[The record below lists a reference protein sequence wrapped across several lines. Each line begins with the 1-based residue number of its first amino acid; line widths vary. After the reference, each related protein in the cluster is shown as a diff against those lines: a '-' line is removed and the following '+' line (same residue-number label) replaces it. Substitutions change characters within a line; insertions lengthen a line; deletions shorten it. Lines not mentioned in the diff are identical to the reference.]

1 MRATVKTDDQTALT
15 AVLLLP
21 VSDNKIGVYG
31 SSMESVSKRI
41 MNIQTIPSLKTHL
54 RRSRHR
60 HVDSTLKSSTYPEAS
75 TTYLIGFLVC
85 LTMIGWFAVPFPS
98 SVKPN
103 GTAFED
109 CAVSRSTQDAILE
122 YDDIMTVP
130 EYGEPERPIEYAP
143 IPGHYLEASTSDL
156 IEMAAIVKTIALSSE
171 NLLKIKVKGLP
182 LPGTA
187 PLAETWGNLSFLRR
201 LPGVSS
207 RSTEKHRREILAVM
221 RKHKFASGFGGD
233 LPIWM
238 DDNYIYSLNFNI
250 VGDTPAFVEVL
261 RGFPSPKHCAS
272 TNTCGTT

>member
-103 GTAFED
+103 STAFED
-109 CAVSRSTQDAILE
+109 CAVSRTTLKPFVE
-122 YDDIMTVP
+122 DDTMTVP
-130 EYGEPERPIEYAP
+130 VDGEPSRHVEYAH
-143 IPGHYLEASTSDL
+143 IPGQYLEAATSDV
-156 IEMAAIVKTIALSSE
+156 IEMAAITQSIFQKPS
-171 NLLKIKVKGLP
+171 LLQMMTEKGVP
-182 LPGTA
+182 FPGEA

-207 RSTEKHRREILAVM
+207 RSTEKHRREILAAM
-221 RKHKFASGFGGD
+221 RKHKFASAFGGV
-233 LPIWM
+233 LPIWK
-238 DDNYIYSLNFNI
+238 DDNYIYSVNFNI

-261 RGFPSPKHCAS
+261 RGILSPEHHAR
-272 TNTCGTT
+272 G